1 MNQLEQLQS
10 SLDPILRQK
19 AQQYLDSGKVIS
31 IKRFPDEIEGM
42 MQERDTLLMP
52 YYTFEEETFVC
63 QCRQGDA
70 MCIHKAAILLAT
82 QVMQEADCPDYHMAA
97 KILAARK
104 MAQTIRLK

>member
-10 SLDPILRQK
+10 SLDPILRK
-19 AQQYLDSGKVIS
+19 TAQQYLDSGKVIS

-52 YYTFEEETFVC
+52 YYLFDEAAFGC
-63 QCRQGDA
+63 QCKQGDT

>member
-1 MNQLEQLQS
+1 MNQLEQLRS
-10 SLDPILRQK
+10 SIDPILRQK

-52 YYTFEEETFVC
+52 YYLFDEASFDC
-63 QCRQGDA
+63 QCKQGDA
-70 MCIHKAAILLAT
+70 MCIHQAVILLAT

-104 MAQTIRLK
+104 LAQTIRLK

>member
-1 MNQLEQLQS
+1 MNQLEQLQG
-10 SLDPILRQK
+10 SLEPILWQK

-42 MQERDTLLMP
+42 MQEQDTLLMP
-52 YYTFEEETFVC
+52 YYLFDEASFGC
-63 QCRQGDA
+63 QCKQGDA

-82 QVMQEADCPDYHMAA
+82 QVMQEANCPDYHMAA

-104 MAQTIRLK
+104 LENALCRK